1 MRILV
6 VEDELH
12 LQKTIC
18 KRLEIE
24 HYSVDACDNGL
35 EALDYIEM
43 TPYDIIILDIMIPGI
58 DGLEVL
64 RRIRASGNRTP
75 VLFLTARD
83 SVQDRV
89 SGLDTGADDYLV
101 KPFAF
106 DELLARI
113 RAAIRRHTS
122 SQPVSNE
129 LKLSDLVLDCASHA
143 VSRGGKPIEL
153 SAKEYS
159 ILEYMMRH
167 QGIVLSREQLEQHA
181 WNYDYMGGSN
191 IVDVYIRYLRKKIDS
206 DFEPKLIHTV
216 RGIGYVLRIDE

>member
-89 SGLDTGADDYLV
+89 FGLDTGADDYLV

-113 RAAIRRHTS
+113 RVAIRRHSS

-129 LKLSDLVLDCASHA
+129 LKLSDLILDCASHT

-191 IVDVYIRYLRKKIDS
+191 IVDVYIRYLRKKIDT

-216 RGIGYVLRIDE
+216 RGIGYVLRIEE

>member
-18 KRLEIE
+18 KRLEME

-83 SVQDRV
+83 SIQDRV
-89 SGLDTGADDYLV
+89 SGYR
-101 KPFAF
+101 F
-106 DELLARI
+106 R
-113 RAAIRRHTS
+113 
-122 SQPVSNE
+122 
-129 LKLSDLVLDCASHA
+129 
-143 VSRGGKPIEL
+143 
-153 SAKEYS
+153 
-159 ILEYMMRH
+159 
-167 QGIVLSREQLEQHA
+167 
-181 WNYDYMGGSN
+181 
-191 IVDVYIRYLRKKIDS
+191 
-206 DFEPKLIHTV
+206 
-216 RGIGYVLRIDE
+216 